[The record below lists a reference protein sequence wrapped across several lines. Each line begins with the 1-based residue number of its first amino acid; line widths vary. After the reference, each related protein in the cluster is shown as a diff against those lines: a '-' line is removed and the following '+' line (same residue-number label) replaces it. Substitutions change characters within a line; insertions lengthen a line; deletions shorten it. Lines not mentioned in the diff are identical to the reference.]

1 MKSQTSK
8 NSMKKPIGDAA
19 RETMSKIYAEKDALR
34 ILKQRHYLE
43 YKAIYQKRLEIRL
56 KVWKKK

>member
-1 MKSQTSK
+1 
-8 NSMKKPIGDAA
+8 MKKPIGDAA